1 MIYVKVAS
9 SSGCRSMGDLFDQ
22 ARILAI
28 MFESTY
34 ESNPMM
40 PMSYP
45 LLRSERY
52 LKSMDAVGRLGPMLR
67 YLHETGYV
75 EGDNYHIWLTGKG
88 MSTTISIFRKFLDF
102 IKRYYPERLSQ
113 WINTLARIKGT
124 KRELIRDSYFFI
136 KNERPME
143 EAFQH
148 YLDEIDVIE
157 NVETFEVDVYLNL
170 DDINRL
176 FENRFRCKLFLPP
189 VAAQTMLNRST
200 RGKEIKFIEFV
211 ATLGSVIG
219 GIYDSDINRLLGS
232 PPHESGSISKI
243 KSLLDK
249 EKISYDAKT
258 IESLRTLY
266 RLRST
271 LEKLNITYPIDDFKE
286 AATKML
292 QSLNSC
298 LLEMKLWFK

>member
-157 NVETFEVDVYLNL
+157 NVETFEVDVFDLGRLIEDVYLNL

-271 LEKLNITYPIDDFKE
+271 TFPIHDTGSKIIHN
-286 AATKML
+286 L
-292 QSLNSC
+292 
-298 LLEMKLWFK
+298 